1 MPRPLPFPKH
11 IPTVGGINT
20 PSTGA
25 TNRPDALD
33 PALRRAGRFDREIA
47 LGVPTEAAR
56 LQILRVL
63 SAKLRLGGDVDLP
76 SVAKHTPGYVG
87 ADLQAL
93 TKEAAAIAVRRV
105 FRCGNGGM
113 RIRTCVGMRV
123 LAHSNVLAYALPPCC
138 WSFPHACR
146 FPYTGH

>member
-1 MPRPLPFPKH
+1 MFYLLYTGPQP
-11 IPTVGGINT
+11 
-20 PSTGA
+20 TGA

-33 PALRRAGRFDREIA
+33 PALRRAGRFDREIP

-63 SAKLRLGGDVDLP
+63 SSKLRLAGDVNLQL
-76 SVAKHTPGYVG
+76 VAKHTPGYVG

-105 FRCGNGGM
+105 FWYDCYAV
-113 RIRTCVGMRV
+113 TPV
-123 LAHSNVLAYALPPCC
+123 LCFFYLFRS
-138 WSFPHACR
+138 SFSSL
-146 FPYTGH
+146 FLLM